1 MELKDT
7 VYFMTSTDK
16 KNQMKA
22 EYYQLS
28 IRIDETKRIL
38 DALRKNNV
46 DYHTIQARR
55 LKSQYYFMTQYLRVL
70 EKRAVSMGIKL

>member
-16 KNQMKA
+16 QNQMKA
-22 EYYQLS
+22 EYYQLK
-28 IRIDETKRIL
+28 IRIADIKNDL
-38 DALRKNNV
+38 DKLRENNV

-55 LKSQYYFMTQYLRVL
+55 LKSQYYFMSQYLRIL
-70 EKRAVSMGIKL
+70 EKRMESMGIKL